1 METAVKNQMEILE
14 LKTTTN
20 GINNPIYGFN
30 HSLNTTEETIS
41 KHEDSPEEN
50 IQNEFQGDYGK

>member
-1 METAVKNQMEILE
+1 MKILE
-14 LKTTTN
+14 LKNKTN

-30 HSLNTTEETIS
+30 HSLNTTGETIS